1 MQCSAVAGVCGTSV
15 MSKCE
20 EYRRNAAL
28 CQRRADE
35 STNEDDKRQWL
46 RLVQS
51 WLGLMWTDL
60 SVKTFDAETRAKGP
74 GGTRSSH

>member
-51 WLGLMWTDL
+51 
-60 SVKTFDAETRAKGP
+60 
-74 GGTRSSH
+74 